1 MQYTTEELREATRQ
15 IDSLLHKLRATCRTL
30 ESKAEP
36 QRYRSQITLAAR
48 RIRALEIAAE
58 RVAAAEAELSREGE
72 QGN

>member
-1 MQYTTEELREATRQ
+1 MQYTTEELREAARQ

-36 QRYRSQITLAAR
+36 QRYRSQITLATR
-48 RIRALEIAAE
+48 RIRALEI
-58 RVAAAEAELSREGE
+58 AAEAELSREGE